1 MLSHHV
7 FQLLTAAA
15 IASAPLAAGASSP
28 ENALRAPM
36 PAAWSYT
43 PAAEQTLPTDDAWWK
58 AFSDPTLDSL
68 LTLGENNNFDLA
80 MAARRVEEAR
90 QAVRTARAAYF
101 PTVQA
106 TAGWRRER
114 SGGVT
119 DGGYSLGANAS
130 WEIDLFGRVRSSV
143 RQSKAALEATRAQR
157 TAAMVSLCAEI
168 ATTYFDLRT
177 AQTQMKLAEEHI
189 GREKHVVDI
198 TQARHDAGLESSLD
212 VAQAL
217 TVLYSIEAT
226 VPQLDTQI
234 AADINALAT
243 LCGLYAADI
252 APLLENGA
260 AVQPDCRR
268 IVAAGVPAE
277 LLRRRPDVVEAEA
290 SVAEAAASLGL
301 ARKQYLP
308 VLALTGSIGTEAARP
323 SGLFGHGSLTWSV
336 APTLS
341 WTVFDGLAREAGVAS
356 AREEMEARIDNY
368 NATVHNAVQE
378 VENALTAYSNDMRRI
393 AILEQAVEQ
402 SGIALERSL
411 DRYKQGLSAFINVVD
426 AQMSYIEYTNSIV
439 SARGDAL
446 VALATLYRALG
457 GGNTD

>member
-1 MLSHHV
+1 M
-7 FQLLTAAA
+7 TAAA

-106 TAGWRRER
+106 TARWRRER

-157 TAAMVSLCAEI
+157 TAAMISLCAEI

-212 VAQAL
+212 VAQAR

-226 VPQLDTQI
+226 VPQLNTQI

-323 SGLFGHGSLTWSV
+323 SGLFGHGSLTWSL